1 MMLNHGAII
10 LQERKSL
17 DKRKKSVELR
27 EEKLMLNARSAGSN
41 ANKERGEYDNRRS

>member
-10 LQERKSL
+10 LQQRESL
-17 DKRKKSVELR
+17 DKRKKSAELS

-41 ANKERGEYDNRRS
+41 ANEERGKYDNRWS